1 MTPATEPLSSD
12 LASPLRRAAALGVDL
27 LVLFAGLI
35 GAVTLGAALS
45 LELTM
50 WFALAWWI
58 VVAPLYFAFY
68 HGRSTAQTPGE
79 REAGVALRDAK
90 TGACIG
96 IPRSLL
102 RACAALLGTILVLP
116 VVLDAVA
123 LVVGRSRR
131 SPRDR
136 LTGATAIPLA
146 REQRVPQ
153 LRPTAAAA
161 EPVFQPVDRR
171 HRRQRLAAIASPYRR
186 SFFTAALAVY
196 LGLIVLAV
204 VMAPLLIEDAG
215 LDVDAAWLAGWY
227 TLGIVLFVSGVYWT
241 EAAIVVAVEAAR
253 VGDPPPSPLAIV
265 RQAAGRVNALS
276 IALVFVL
283 ALAAVSLVT
292 FYAMLLVLARFA
304 FVVPVLELEDR
315 SVLGAFRRSWHLT
328 AGRTWR
334 TLGQAAGSALLVGLT
349 LGVTLAVANGLVAA
363 ATTNAGAAV
372 FVGASAVALLVAA
385 VPISLLLVWVGTDWS
400 LLYYDLRSRRPAS
413 GR

>member
-1 MTPATEPLSSD
+1 MSATRGQG
-12 LASPLRRAAALGVDL
+12 LASPQRRAAALGVDL
-27 LVLFAGLI
+27 LVLLAGLV

-45 LELTM
+45 LELTL
-50 WFALAWWI
+50 WFAVAWWV

-79 REAGVALRDAK
+79 REAGVALRDAE

-96 IPRSLL
+96 IPRALL
-102 RACAALLGTILVLP
+102 RACAALLGTILVVP

-123 LVVGRSRR
+123 LVFGGSRR

-136 LTGATAIPLA
+136 LTGAIAVPLA

-153 LRPTAAAA
+153 PRPTATAA
-161 EPVFQPVDRR
+161 EPVFRPVDRR
-171 HRRQRLAAIASPYRR
+171 SRTQRLAAIGSPYRR
-186 SFFTAALAVY
+186 SIFTAALAVY

-204 VMAPLLIEDAG
+204 VLAPLFIEDAG

-227 TLGIVLFVSGVYWT
+227 ALGIVLFVSGVYWT

-253 VGDPPPSPLAIV
+253 VGAPPPSPLAIV
-265 RQAAGRVNALS
+265 RRAAGRVNALS
-276 IALVFVL
+276 IALVLVV
-283 ALAAVSLVT
+283 ALAATSLVT
-292 FYAMLLVLARFA
+292 FYVMLLVLARFA
-304 FVVPVLELEDR
+304 LVVPVLELEDR

-334 TLGQAAGSALLVGLT
+334 TLGLVLGSAAVVGLGF
-349 LGVTLAVANGLVAA
+349 GVTLAVANSLVAA
-363 ATTNAGAAV
+363 VVSNAGAAV
-372 FVGASAVALLVAA
+372 FVGASAVALLLAA
-385 VPISLLLVWVGTDWS
+385 IPMSLLLAWVGTDWS
-400 LLYYDLRSRRPAS
+400 LLYYDLRGRRPAA